1 MRKINTGKFRLAT
14 RWTPRDVNRRIVLNL
29 IRECQPISRAELA
42 RRMKVRRGALTAIVR
57 ELLEASEV
65 QELGSAAITARG
77 RRPTLLAIRSGGQLI
92 AAADV
97 RPSTTYLALIDQAGF
112 PVVRDKIETP
122 ELAELLPQVLAEGLS
137 RLVSTYAPGATVK
150 QVCRGLGVVVPG
162 MIDRKTGRL
171 IYAPRLGWRDVE
183 IRGAVEKRLGV
194 KTFLE
199 SAPIACAL
207 ARLWLAPDE
216 TRTVQS
222 FAYVHVSDGLGVG
235 LVVNGEPLRGDTHSA
250 GEFGH
255 ICLDPNGPE
264 CACGQRGCWEAL
276 SCNATTINRYLT
288 QGRAIAEQSVLV
300 SAGAHARR
308 IRSSRVTINEVVRR
322 AERGDQAAIDALA
335 ETASNIGRGLTLIVN
350 AFNPGRIYIGG
361 EVTAAWGILA
371 GPIRAAI
378 ARGAVTTAAQLTP
391 VVPDGKP
398 AEYRLRG
405 AAALVMAPV
414 YAALAVG

>member
-1 MRKINTGKFRLAT
+1 MRKINTAKFRLAT

-57 ELLEASEV
+57 ELLEANEV
-65 QELGSAAITARG
+65 QELSAAAITPRG
-77 RRPTLLAIRSGGQLI
+77 RRPTLLAIRSGGQLV

-97 RPSTTYLALIDQAGF
+97 RPSTTYLALIDQAGY
-112 PVVRDKIETP
+112 PVIRDKIETP
-122 ELAELLPQVLAEGLS
+122 ELAELLPSVLAEGLS
-137 RLVSTYAPGATVK
+137 RLVAAYAPGASVK

-183 IRGAVEKRLGV
+183 IRAGVEKILGV

-264 CACGQRGCWEAL
+264 CACGRRGCWEAL
-276 SCNATTINRYLT
+276 SCNATTINRYVAH
-288 QGRAIAEQSVLV
+288 GRASGEESALV

-308 IRSSRVTINEVVRR
+308 IRSSRLSINEVVRR
-322 AERGDQAAIDALA
+322 AERGDQAAIDALT
-335 ETASNIGRGLTLIVN
+335 ETAWHIGRGLTVLVN

-361 EVTAAWGILA
+361 EVTAAWQILEE
-371 GPIRAAI
+371 PIRQAI
-378 ARGAVTTAAQLTP
+378 ANGAVSPAARLTP